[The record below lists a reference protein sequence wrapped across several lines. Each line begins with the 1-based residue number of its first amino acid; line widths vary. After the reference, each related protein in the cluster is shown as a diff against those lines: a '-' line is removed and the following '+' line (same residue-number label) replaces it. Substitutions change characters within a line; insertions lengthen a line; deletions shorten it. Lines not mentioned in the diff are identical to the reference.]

1 MLDAEATSDIDTTGA
16 EALAQAIEALRE
28 REVTFAVARAHA
40 EVRALLRTYD
50 LLERIGEERLYPTN
64 RDSVAAFRRETG
76 RPSRRRPPD
85 PPSPAR
91 ISTATRR
98 AAGPAARR
106 NTATHARDG
115 PVSSRRPARID

>member
-76 RPSRRRPPD
+76 RP
-85 PPSPAR
+85 
-91 ISTATRR
+91 
-98 AAGPAARR
+98 AGAARR
-106 NTATHARDG
+106 TRRVRLG
-115 PVSSRRPARID
+115 SRRPRVGPPAPPPVATPRRTPATVLYQVAAQRV